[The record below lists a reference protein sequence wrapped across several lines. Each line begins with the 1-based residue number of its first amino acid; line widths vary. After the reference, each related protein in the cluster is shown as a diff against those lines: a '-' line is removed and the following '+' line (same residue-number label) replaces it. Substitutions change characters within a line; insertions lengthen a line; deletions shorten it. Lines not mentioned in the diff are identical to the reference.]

1 MKYTP
6 QQFSDLYSTKV
17 GQDIWKCLNEHDN
30 IIRMETASLL
40 KRPAVEPMSE
50 ILVDRFDKDVRED
63 RTKQMI
69 GHMVRQIMEDRGFA
83 LNAHNIV
90 IRFGDLFSRGSRYK
104 RSN

>member
-1 MKYTP
+1 MNYTA
-6 QQFSDLYSTKV
+6 QQFSDLFNKKP
-17 GQDIWKCLNEHDN
+17 GQEIWKCLNEHDN

-50 ILVDRFDKDVRED
+50 ILVERFGAIVRED

-69 GHMVRQIMEDRGFA
+69 GHMVRQVMENRGFA

-104 RSN
+104 RSK